1 MRSWLPHLLCCLALV
16 LARAPAG
23 AGVSLGDEGKLTLG
37 GDFRLRLESDWDSRR
52 PDGSEREDRNRA
64 RVRARLG
71 LSWKVTDTLTFGARL
86 RSGSEA
92 SHQSPHI
99 TVADFDGNDTGD
111 ADFMLDKWF
120 LERRSERL
128 WGWAGRNGFPF
139 WKQNEMF
146 WDDDVTPAGLAGG
159 WVRSLAGG
167 GTLSLNLGY
176 LQLPVG
182 MTAFSGHLGAGQI
195 VFEHDGAGADVTV
208 AAGLFGFEADPDDP
222 EAMGLRN
229 GNGGRDYTIALVSAQ
244 VKNTV
249 ARRPLVLG
257 LDYLHNNEDYSPGDA
272 IAFANRDQTDGF
284 VVSAQWGS
292 AEKGSWQFG
301 YWFARIEALAV
312 NASYAQDDWI
322 RWGSAVQTDSSD
334 YQGHELRAS
343 YGLGDAGRLV
353 ARLFLVEAITSAQ
366 DGKRFRLD
374 YNLGF

>member
-1 MRSWLPHLLCCLALV
+1 MKIWLQALLCCVALIQAGAP
-16 LARAPAG
+16 ARAE
-23 AGVSLGDEGKLTLG
+23 VSLGDEGKLTLG
-37 GDFRLRLESDWDSRR
+37 GDFRFRLEGDWDSQRA
-52 PDGSEREDRNRA
+52 DGSERDDRARA
-64 RVRARLG
+64 RVRARLALG
-71 LSWKVTDTLTFGARL
+71 WQITDAWEFGTRL

-92 SHQSPHI
+92 SQQSSHI

-120 LERRSERL
+120 LEGRSERL

-146 WDDDVTPAGLAGG
+146 WDDDVTPAGVAGG
-159 WVRSLAGG
+159 WARPLAGS

-182 MTAFSGHLGAGQI
+182 MTAFSGHLGAGQV
-195 VFEHDGAGADVTV
+195 VFEHDGAGADFIV

-222 EAMGLRN
+222 EALGLRN
-229 GNGGRDYTIALVSAQ
+229 GNGGRDYTIAVVSAQ
-244 VKNTV
+244 VRDSV

-257 LDYLHNNEDYSPGDA
+257 LDYLHNSEDYARDDPF
-272 IAFANRDQTDGF
+272 AFANRDQSDGF
-284 VVSAQWGS
+284 VASVQWGPT
-292 AEKGSWQFG
+292 AKGSWQFG
-301 YWFARIEALAV
+301 YWFARIETLAL

-334 YQGHELRAS
+334 YEGHELRGS

-353 ARLFLVEAITSAQ
+353 VRLFLVEAITSRQ
-366 DGKRFRLD
+366 DGKRLRID